1 MHEENNEDKD
11 FENALIDAISDA
23 DIYVSPETWEKHRFI
38 WIALSAC
45 GVKINLKSKEKKE

>member
-11 FENALIDAISDA
+11 FGNALIDAISDA
-23 DIYVSPETWEKHRFI
+23 DIYVSTKVWEKHRFI

-45 GVKINLKSKEKKE
+45 GIKINLKSKKIKE